1 MNTSPSRTWNRFL
14 KLITLEKKHILQ
26 IFNYAIFAGVLALTL
41 PLGIQA
47 IINLIQGAQITN
59 SWIIL
64 VALVTLGVSFTGTLQ
79 LMQLRIIETLQQRI
93 FTRASFELSYRFPKL
108 KMKAI
113 RNQYPPELAN
123 RFFDTISIQ
132 KGLAKILIDVPS
144 ALIQIIFA
152 LILLS
157 FYHPFF
163 ILFGLGLLVLMI
175 LLFQY
180 TVTRGL
186 NTSLEESK
194 NKYQVA
200 HWIQEIARSIISFK
214 VSSSS
219 ALSLR
224 KIDDL
229 VSNYLQAR
237 EAHYRI
243 IKFQYIKLIGF
254 KVAVTS
260 GLLIIGG
267 LLVLNQKMNIGQF
280 VASEIII
287 LLVIASVEKLIV
299 NLETLYDMLT
309 SIEKLG
315 MVVDLELEKQDGIE
329 INEKEPFFLELKD
342 IEYGVEELDT
352 PILSEIN
359 LKILPKNKILIRGK
373 SGSGKSSL
381 LRLIAGIFEPT
392 KGSIFIGQHN
402 LKAVKLEQ
410 YRSLLGLCL
419 SDEAP
424 FEGSLKENLTFGDST
439 ITETS
444 IRKVIEILG
453 LYEFMKSLPMGLETI
468 IRPEGKEISFST
480 SKKLI
485 LARAILSNPK
495 CLILEDPLD
504 IFSPD
509 DTKRIIDFLCL
520 EEHFWSIVIVS
531 NNVYWDDKCDFIF
544 ELNQGKINIL
554 K

>member
-1 MNTSPSRTWNRFL
+1 M

-237 EAHYRI
+237 EAHFRI

-254 KVAVTS
+254 KPF
-260 GLLIIGG
+260 
-267 LLVLNQKMNIGQF
+267 NI
-280 VASEIII
+280 
-287 LLVIASVEKLIV
+287 
-299 NLETLYDMLT
+299 
-309 SIEKLG
+309 
-315 MVVDLELEKQDGIE
+315 
-329 INEKEPFFLELKD
+329 
-342 IEYGVEELDT
+342 
-352 PILSEIN
+352 
-359 LKILPKNKILIRGK
+359 
-373 SGSGKSSL
+373 
-381 LRLIAGIFEPT
+381 
-392 KGSIFIGQHN
+392 
-402 LKAVKLEQ
+402 
-410 YRSLLGLCL
+410 
-419 SDEAP
+419 
-424 FEGSLKENLTFGDST
+424 
-439 ITETS
+439 
-444 IRKVIEILG
+444 
-453 LYEFMKSLPMGLETI
+453 
-468 IRPEGKEISFST
+468 
-480 SKKLI
+480 
-485 LARAILSNPK
+485 
-495 CLILEDPLD
+495 
-504 IFSPD
+504 
-509 DTKRIIDFLCL
+509 
-520 EEHFWSIVIVS
+520 W
-531 NNVYWDDKCDFIF
+531 
-544 ELNQGKINIL
+544 
-554 K
+554 